1 MIKCIFSLKTL
12 CYIFMVNSAPF
23 VGAPCLKTNLAY
35 LFSPP
40 CIYLKAVTDS
50 GK

>member
-1 MIKCIFSLKTL
+1 MHFFSKKL
-12 CYIFMVNSAPF
+12 CLHFTVNNAPF

-35 LFSPP
+35 LFSLPYT
-40 CIYLKAVTDS
+40 YLKAVTDS

>member
-1 MIKCIFSLKTL
+1 MHLFSKKL
-12 CYIFMVNSAPF
+12 CLHFTVNSAPF

-40 CIYLKAVTDS
+40 YTDLKAVTHS